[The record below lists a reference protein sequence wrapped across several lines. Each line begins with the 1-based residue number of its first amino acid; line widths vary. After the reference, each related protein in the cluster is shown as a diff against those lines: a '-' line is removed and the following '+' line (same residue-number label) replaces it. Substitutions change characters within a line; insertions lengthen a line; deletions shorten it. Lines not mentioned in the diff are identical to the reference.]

1 MHDYENENGKK
12 KSFFFLGSYQ
22 LTPWLDSNLVCRK
35 RQKFPQCYM
44 ALPSHA
50 LLVRVFNVLIFSLQ
64 SVVSLWIICFCFIFI
79 RPPGGVSLLMIRVF
93 NCIFFYISV
102 SKRPSPKHVIFF
114 PQELDLKALT
124 WHWMTPFTSSLKWK
138 VNCVPLTGEWQ
149 TSWRA
154 LFFNLNFKKS

>member
-1 MHDYENENGKK
+1 MENAKGEKK
-12 KSFFFLGSYQ
+12 INFFFRFLSANT
-22 LTPWLDSNLVCRK
+22 LTRQQSVLCRK

-50 LLVRVFNVLIFSLQ
+50 LLVHVFNVLIFSLQ
-64 SVVSLWIICFCFIFI
+64 SVVSLWVICFCFIFI
-79 RPPGGVSLLMIRVF
+79 RPLGGVSLLMIRVF
-93 NCIFFYISV
+93 NSIFFFHISV

-114 PQELDLKALT
+114 PQELDLKPLT

-149 TSWRA
+149 TSRRA
-154 LFFNLNFKKS
+154 LFFNLNLKKS

>member
-22 LTPWLDSNLVCRK
+22 LTPWLDSNLLCRK

-93 NCIFFYISV
+93 NSIFFL
-102 SKRPSPKHVIFF
+102 HFCF
-114 PQELDLKALT
+114 
-124 WHWMTPFTSSLKWK
+124 
-138 VNCVPLTGEWQ
+138 Q
-149 TSWRA
+149 TSLSQTCYFLPTRA
-154 LFFNLNFKKS
+154 WPESTHVTLDDTIYFLFKMKSELCPTNRWMANLLTCSFL